1 MIHYL
6 GHSLNMRLGGL
17 AHFPN
22 RSSANRS
29 STNRGPLHIGR
40 LVIQELGNTKELI
53 HLLERQTCNTISK
66 ARSILKPIL
75 PLVSGMK
82 NQTKT
87 HIEKQKQEKMI

>member
-17 AHFPN
+17 PHFPN
-22 RSSANRS
+22 RSPANRS

-53 HLLERQTCNTISK
+53 HLLERQTCDTISK
-66 ARSILKPIL
+66 VRSIPGPNL

-82 NQTKT
+82 NQTQTNAIKQNTPKKT
-87 HIEKQKQEKMI
+87 